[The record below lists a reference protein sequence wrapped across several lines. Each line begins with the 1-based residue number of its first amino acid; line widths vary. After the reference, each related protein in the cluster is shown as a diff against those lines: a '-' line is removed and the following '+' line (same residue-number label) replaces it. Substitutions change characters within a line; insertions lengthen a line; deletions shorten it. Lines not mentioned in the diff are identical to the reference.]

1 MNYKSFNLGDWIGHI
16 SGAIEDERELDGNEM
31 RDLVCFLTTL
41 EQEPCEDAISELKG
55 LLKDHRHNFAK
66 NSHEMR
72 AWKLGI
78 EDCIDVLYA
87 INETND
93 KGTETHA
100 CVCDDSV
107 SRQAVLECLDW
118 YEHDKPE
125 IDTYIQEIAA
135 DVKNLPPVQPIRKR
149 GKWGGKCGYRTC
161 SECGYSGMVTDDEGE
176 WIPEFFCP
184 NCGAMMEE
192 SNGET

>member
-1 MNYKSFNLGDWIGHI
+1 MTRKEAIKMLKAKLECMTRDVSGTDDNCNRKKCDECELNYTQGNMGEQKEWLRM
-16 SGAIEDERELDGNEM
+16 AIQA
-31 RDLVCFLTTL
+31 L

-87 INETND
+87 INETHG

-100 CVCDDSV
+100 CVCED
-107 SRQAVLECLDW
+107 
-118 YEHDKPE
+118 
-125 IDTYIQEIAA
+125 
-135 DVKNLPPVQPIRKR
+135 
-149 GKWGGKCGYRTC
+149 
-161 SECGYSGMVTDDEGE
+161 GE
-176 WIPEFFCP
+176 
-184 NCGAMMEE
+184 
-192 SNGET
+192 